1 MIRLKSK
8 VLKLLYK
15 TLIIM
20 HFLMNRRDK
29 VCFKLDQIQMNR
41 NYESIISFFKKAH
54 GKLDAV
60 AVHYKKVCRS
70 VKI

>member
-20 HFLMNRRDK
+20 HFLINRRDK
-29 VCFKLDQIQMNR
+29 VCFKLDQIQMKI
-41 NYESIISFFKKAH
+41 NYELLFFFERLTENWMQCTIKRFV
-54 GKLDAV
+54 DA
-60 AVHYKKVCRS
+60 
-70 VKI
+70 